1 MALTKEEINN
11 IIKSY
16 VDLLIIQY
24 NDKPK
29 ARATIEA
36 LTSEVVDN
44 GVAFEV
50 QDAFN
55 IDTAIGNQ
63 LDIVGKYA
71 GVDRSAS
78 FEGVNFENNYFSLIE
93 NNTTLGADVFG
104 LVENAEFGTI
114 DAHILG
120 AENDDFI
127 TVTQLDDDDYRFII
141 KLRIVQNNIN
151 HSYAAINDAIFQS
164 FGDDLLPVTEA
175 GSMML
180 SYFVNSDIVRLAEI
194 AFKKGVLPIPI
205 GVGLQYLIRYPANQK
220 FFGFTDINGNS
231 PPNIEGF
238 AGEGKFLDQSD
249 LISN

>member
-55 IDTAIGNQ
+55 ID
-63 LDIVGKYA
+63 
-71 GVDRSAS
+71 RSAS
-78 FEGVNFENNYFSLIE
+78 FESVNFENNYFSLIE

-194 AFKKGVLPIPI
+194 AFQKGVLPIPI

-231 PPNIEGF
+231 PLNIEGF
-238 AGEGKFLDQSD
+238 AGESKFLDQSD